1 MADRPV
7 RLLVVGGI
15 NQDVVVRAARRP
27 GDGETVVGDG
37 PAYAPGGKGA
47 NTAVAAARAD
57 VAGVAVA
64 LCGAVGSDAA
74 GDEQVRALVAAGVDV
89 APVAVRDDEATG
101 VALIVV
107 TPDGEN
113 SIVVGT
119 GANASLTAAEVAAA
133 VAGADVVLAQT
144 EVGAAPAD
152 TAADALAPGARLVL
166 GLAPVVGVAPST
178 LAAADPLVVN
188 ESEAAELGAADAVE
202 LRRLTGARS
211 VVLTL
216 GARGAVVA
224 DPDGATPVPAPAVE
238 VVDTTGAG
246 DALAGTLAAY
256 LACGVGLVEAVRL
269 AVAAAAEAVT
279 RRGAR

>member
-37 PAYAPGGKGA
+37 PTYAPGGKAA

-64 LCGAVGSDAA
+64 LCGAVGRDAA

-89 APVAVRDDEATG
+89 AAVAVRDDEATG
-101 VALIVV
+101 VALILV

-113 SIVVGT
+113 SIVVGS
-119 GANASLTAAEVAAA
+119 GANATLSATEVAAA

-144 EVGAAPAD
+144 EAGGAV
-152 TAADALAPGARLVL
+152 ADAAARASDRGARLVL
-166 GLAPVVGVAPST
+166 SLAPVVDVAPST
-178 LAAADPLVVN
+178 LAAADPLMVN
-188 ESEAAELGAADAVE
+188 ESEAAELGTTEAVE

-224 DPDGATPVPAPAVE
+224 DADGLTRVPAPSVE

-256 LACGVGLVEAVRL
+256 LACGVGLVEAAGR
-269 AVAAAAEAVT
+269 AVTAAAETVT